1 MKNILVFSGSNSSR
15 SINRK
20 LAEYAGSLI
29 GEHSIKIIDL
39 RKFDIPIYS
48 EDSEKEGF
56 PSGIKELHA
65 EISGQDGLVIS
76 VPEHNGNLPAFFKNI
91 LDWLS
96 RFERPFLSG
105 IKIFLMSTSPG
116 GRGGASSLEAAAK
129 ILPNFKGEIVC
140 TFSLSFFK
148 KNFSEGKIVDNGK
161 KEELDKL
168 IKIFLNSL

>member
-20 LAEYAGSLI
+20 LAEYTGSLI
-29 GEHSIKIIDL
+29 GEHSITIIDL

-48 EDSEKEGF
+48 EDSERDGF
-56 PSGIKELHA
+56 PAGVKELHSV
-65 EISGQDGLVIS
+65 ISEQDGLVIS

-96 RFERPFLSG
+96 RFDRPFLSG
-105 IKIFLMSTSPG
+105 KKIFLMSTSPG
-116 GRGGASSLEAAAK
+116 GRGGRSSLGAAEK
-129 ILPNFKGEIVC
+129 ILPYFKGEIVC
-140 TFSLSFFK
+140 TFSLSLFTE
-148 KNFSEGKIVDNGK
+148 NFSEGIMVDSEK

-168 IKIFLNSL
+168 IKIFLSSF